1 MIVSD
6 IYINNNIV
14 KSYILGSK
22 IIMIEGKPLRTVRS
36 FVRREGRLTQGQQRA
51 IDELWPQFAI
61 DEADSMIDLNQLFG
75 RDAPKVLEIG
85 FGNGA
90 TLAQMAAEQP
100 EQDFLGVEVHR
111 PGVGQLL
118 KAIDQQGLTNLRVA
132 CTDAVELLN
141 HRIADNAL
149 DRVQLYFPDPWHK
162 KRHHKRRII
171 QPKFVDILASKIKPG
186 GHLHMAT
193 DWQHYAEQMLEDLSN
208 SDKFINCADSTGY
221 IPRPGYRPLTKFE
234 QRGHKL
240 GHGVWDLLFK
250 RR

>member
-1 MIVSD
+1 MT
-6 IYINNNIV
+6 
-14 KSYILGSK
+14 
-22 IIMIEGKPLRTVRS
+22 EGRPLRTVRS
-36 FVRREGRLTQGQQRA
+36 FVRREGRLTSAQQRA
-51 IDELWPQFAI
+51 IDNLWPQFAI
-61 DEADSMIDLNQLFG
+61 DDGESIINLNQLFS

-85 FGNGA
+85 FGNGSS
-90 TLAQMAAEQP
+90 LVQMAANHP

-118 KAIDQQGLTNLRVA
+118 NLVEQCHLTNVRVA
-132 CTDAVELLN
+132 CTDAVELLK
-141 HRIADNAL
+141 HRIADNSL

-171 QPKFVDILASKIKPG
+171 QPDFITLLAKKIKSG

-208 SDKFINCADSTGY
+208 SDVFVNCSQDDTY
-221 IPRPGYRPLTKFE
+221 IARPDYRPLTKFE
-234 QRGHKL
+234 QRGQKL

>member
-1 MIVSD
+1 MIVRYID
-6 IYINNNIV
+6 IYYIV
-14 KSYILGSK
+14 QPFILGSK

-61 DEADSMIDLNQLFG
+61 DNADSTIDLNQLFG

-118 KAIDQQGLTNLRVA
+118 KAIELQDLTNLRVA

-149 DRVQLYFPDPWHK
+149 SRVQLYFPDPWHK

-171 QPKFVDILASKIKPG
+171 QAAFVDILAAKIKTG

-208 SDKFINCADSTGY
+208 NNEFINCADTSGY
-221 IPRPGYRPLTKFE
+221 IPRPDYRPLTKFE